1 MLIKMYKGNDLCKR
15 AVHDAAATTTEEE
28 EEEEEEGSYCLA
40 NRRFNAAAIEMMD

>member
-1 MLIKMYKGNDLCKR
+1 MQVC
-15 AVHDAAATTTEEE
+15 VHTS